1 MGTEGKED
9 TISQHYYWFNTT
21 DEVRTLITVC
31 INFQKKRKQNFRC
44 GNLPTKE
51 AEATP
56 QDILS
61 VDIIGAYKI
70 RKEGHDDPLILKALT
85 MIDPTTGWSEILR
98 YNNKQVDKITNLVD
112 QTWLCRYPCPTII
125 VYNQRNE
132 LLGHAF
138 KNDLI

>member
-31 INFQKKRKQNFRC
+31 INFQKKRKQNFRY

-70 RKEGHDDPLILKALT
+70 RKEGHDDPLILKSST
-85 MIDPTTGWSEILR
+85 MMCLETGWLEILQ
-98 YNNKQVDKITNLVD
+98 YN
-112 QTWLCRYPCPTII
+112 YPQAATI
-125 VYNQRNE
+125 
-132 LLGHAF
+132 
-138 KNDLI
+138 